1 MATATK
7 TRTQRPGRRHVDRPK
22 AANGDGSIYED
33 RARGVWRAVVVLP
46 YGRRL
51 SRRTKTGDRNE
62 AVALLA
68 SLHGEAA
75 EHGPRPTPGTRQ
87 SWTVSAWF
95 DYWRAVVVADRKG
108 RHGTGLS
115 ASSKRRE
122 DWLGDDIRAMFG
134 TTPLR
139 QLTAEHVESWLGARA
154 MGVDVRRKAWGV
166 DACTQAR
173 NLLARALDEAVG
185 RKHVAD
191 NVARRAGIPAW
202 ANEPDARF
210 AMSEDDAAKVY
221 RAAYQSDK
229 AAAHV
234 VALMLATGLRPGE
247 AIRVQWADIDRGNRT
262 LNIPKAKTDTGLRT
276 VRLNPTA
283 WAVIGIRLSA
293 IGLGARD
300 GEAYV
305 FPGDLSPHVSHYTLI
320 DELARI
326 CEALGVTVGDDDDP
340 TYQRRVPRPHE
351 LRHTVA
357 SILIDADVSPQQ
369 VADMLGDQIQTILRT
384 YRHKLRPVAGDVAAA
399 PLAAV
404 FGVAS

>member
-7 TRTQRPGRRHVDRPK
+7 PRTQRPGRRHVDRPK

-46 YGRRL
+46 NGRRL

-68 SLHGEAA
+68 ALHTEAA

-87 SWTVSAWF
+87 AWTVSAWF
-95 DYWRAVVVADRKG
+95 DYWRASVVADRKG

-115 ASSKRRE
+115 RSSKRRE
-122 DWLGDDIRAMFG
+122 DWLAADIRAMFG

-139 QLTAEHVESWLGARA
+139 QLTAEDVERWLGARS
-154 MGVDVRRKAWGV
+154 MGVDVARRSWGV

-202 ANEPDARF
+202 ANEADARF
-210 AMSEDDAAKVY
+210 AMTEDDAAKVY
-221 RAAYQSDK
+221 RAAVGSAK
-229 AAAHV
+229 ASAHV
-234 VALMLATGLRPGE
+234 VGLMLATGMRPGE
-247 AIRVQWADIDRGNRT
+247 AIRVQWGDVDRAART
-262 LNIPKAKTDTGLRT
+262 LTIPKAKTDTGLRT
-276 VRLNPTA
+276 IALNPNA
-283 WAVIGIRLSA
+283 WAVIAARLSA
-293 IGLGARD
+293 AGLGARD
-300 GEAYV
+300 DAAYV
-305 FPGDLSPHVSHYTLI
+305 FPGDLSAHVSHYALI

-326 CEALGVTVGDDDDP
+326 CEAEDVTVGADDP
-340 TYQRRVPRPHE
+340 TYTPRVPRPHE

-369 VADMLGDQIQTILRT
+369 VADMLGDRIETILRT

-399 PLAAV
+399 PLMAVYGAA
-404 FGVAS
+404 S